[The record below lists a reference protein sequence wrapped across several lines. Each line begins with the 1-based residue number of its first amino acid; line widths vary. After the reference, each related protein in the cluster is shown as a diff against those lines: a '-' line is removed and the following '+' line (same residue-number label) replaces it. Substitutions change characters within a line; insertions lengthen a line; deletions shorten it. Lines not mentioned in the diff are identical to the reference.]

1 MNSSKRARG
10 ANVYGEIIRIKFY
23 LCPRIFKSVRY
34 GPILT
39 QALEGIRS
47 AGAVKVRTLSREF
60 AGVTSITLEIL
71 AVCAGL
77 KDA

>member
-1 MNSSKRARG
+1 M
-10 ANVYGEIIRIKFY
+10 
-23 LCPRIFKSVRY
+23 
-34 GPILT
+34 LT